1 MVTVMLMWDMH
12 NHTTKEQAKEN
23 KEKADAT
30 STNRPSN
37 RTTR

>member
-1 MVTVMLMWDMH
+1 MLMWDMH
-12 NHTTKEQAKEN
+12 NRTTKEQAKYNN

-37 RTTR
+37 RTAR